1 MDLSFSELKDLIF
14 NASLGSDLPAGIGED
29 LSMAVTFLESRSLP
43 GGREFLNSLECK
55 RHPTLLPQ
63 KKGSHLIFCNAR
75 AIFEGVTAIDFLVSG
90 VCESVILQNIDSHML
105 LLGLASNYRGYSFSF
120 YKNKRVCA
128 GIVNDEL
135 VYKNERLIEYIVL
148 LLENL
153 NISYFISDTFN
164 NSYSIKK
171 YTNNCIDENM
181 VNYLDKNNVSQ
192 SKGNHWLSDGHKLW
206 SELLIKNIKNE

>member
-14 NASLGSDLPAGIGED
+14 NASLGSNLPAGIGED
-29 LSMAVTFLESRSLP
+29 LSLAVTFLESRSLP
-43 GGREFLNSLECK
+43 GGREFLNSLKCE

-135 VYKNERLIEYIVL
+135 VYNNENNESNNDIEIFLKYSQ
-148 LLENL
+148 L
-153 NISYFISDTFN
+153 NNPLTKCTRMS
-164 NSYSIKK
+164 
-171 YTNNCIDENM
+171 
-181 VNYLDKNNVSQ
+181 LDKNTFQ
-192 SKGNHWLSDGHKLW
+192 ELIKLASNMLVPE
-206 SELLIKNIKNE
+206 SELSREKGAGAGNIDND

>member
-135 VYKNERLIEYIVL
+135 VYKNENNESNNDIKIL
-148 LLENL
+148 LKDSQL
-153 NISYFISDTFN
+153 NNPLTKCARMS
-164 NSYSIKK
+164 
-171 YTNNCIDENM
+171 
-181 VNYLDKNNVSQ
+181 LDKNTFQ
-192 SKGNHWLSDGHKLW
+192 ELIKLASNMLVPE
-206 SELLIKNIKNE
+206 SELSREKGAGAGNIDND